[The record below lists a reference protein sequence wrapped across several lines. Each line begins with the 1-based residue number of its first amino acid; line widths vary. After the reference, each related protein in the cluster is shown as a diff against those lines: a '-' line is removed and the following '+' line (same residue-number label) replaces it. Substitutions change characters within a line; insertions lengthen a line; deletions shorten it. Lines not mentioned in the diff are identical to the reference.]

1 MRWIRKLRSYRKPRR
16 LSRDFRSSKLDVM
29 RSGLSQVRAEVEEKR
44 MRLSEDP
51 VTFFEQVVGFK
62 PTSYQRDLSE
72 KFVNNQFTAMRW
84 NRQSGKSWIAAA
96 LLLNYAIAHP
106 GSYVGIVAPG
116 WRQSKLVIR
125 RIRWFLRKLPK
136 EYCPKPARTVL
147 HFSNGSIIEAFPN
160 NPETIR
166 GPTLDVIFW
175 DEANH
180 TPRDEDLYT
189 AILFTISTTKGKVL
203 ISSTPWNTDS
213 VFYKIF
219 HHKDYGDFA
228 KSHVT
233 WRESMEPNGPLD
245 KETLE
250 KIRRQFG
257 EDPWRWK
264 REMEAE
270 WAEDETA
277 WLSQALITKCIATE
291 KTLGEELEL
300 FSFEKSYRN
309 LNLYAGLDLG
319 RVKDY
324 SVLTVIEEVKGR
336 FFLRHMKIFPLET
349 SYASVIGYVKTL
361 QDRWGG
367 FCKIRV
373 DSTNQDYIVEDMKNS
388 NVDNVEG
395 VHFTLP
401 RKQEMA
407 TLLKQRMVNN
417 RFWYPYFTWERP
429 YRGEWVTEL
438 NVERFE
444 LRKDGS
450 IAFNHPQGTHDDVW
464 WATAL
469 ALYAAVEMTEE
480 PYISVIPR

>member
-1 MRWIRKLRSYRKPRR
+1 MCSLWDSLRADTREGKRLFSSVQTGIQTSTKENPQNAKQKTIITKSLYSVRSNIYANTWQSESVQPRMPR
-16 LSRDFRSSKLDVM
+16 PLNTTEQTPLPNENRTQTKYVYDI
-29 RSGLSQVRAEVEEKR
+29 EVE
-44 MRLSEDP
+44 DNHN
-51 VTFFEQVVGFK
+51 FFAD
-62 PTSYQRDLSE
+62 S
-72 KFVNNQFTAMRW
+72 
-84 NRQSGKSWIAAA
+84 
-96 LLLNYAIAHP
+96 LL
-106 GSYVGIVAPG
+106 V
-116 WRQSKLVIR
+116 
-125 RIRWFLRKLPK
+125 
-136 EYCPKPARTVL
+136 
-147 HFSNGSIIEAFPN
+147 SNCIY
-160 NPETIR
+160 
-166 GPTLDVIFW
+166 W

-180 TPRDEDLYT
+180 TPRDEELYT

-203 ISSTPWNTDS
+203 ISSTPWNTDA

-228 KSHVT
+228 RSHVT
-233 WRESMEPNGPLD
+233 WRESMAPHGPLD
-245 KETLE
+245 RETLE

-257 EDPWRWK
+257 ADPWRWK

-291 KTLGEELEL
+291 KTLGQELKL
-300 FSFEKSYRN
+300 FRFERSYRK

-324 SVLTVIEEVKGR
+324 SVLTVVEEVKGR
-336 FFLRHMKIFPLET
+336 FFLRHVKIFPLET

-367 FCKIRV
+367 FCKLRV
-373 DSTNQDYIVEDMKNS
+373 DSTNQDYVVEDMKNS
-388 NVDNVEG
+388 DVENVEG

-417 RFWYPYFTWERP
+417 RFWYPYFTWAKP
-429 YRGEWVTEL
+429 YRSEWVTEL

-469 ALYAAVEMTEE
+469 ALYATVEMTEE
-480 PYISVIPR
+480 PYVGLIPK

>member
-1 MRWIRKLRSYRKPRR
+1 MQLSEIWAAAEKERKK
-16 LSRDFRSSKLDVM
+16 
-29 RSGLSQVRAEVEEKR
+29 
-44 MRLSEDP
+44 LSEDP

-62 PTSYQRDLSE
+62 PTAYQLDLAE
-72 KFVNNQFTAMRW
+72 KFMENQFVAMRW

-96 LLLNYAIAHP
+96 LLLNYALTHP
-106 GSYVGIVAPG
+106 GAYIGIVAPG

-125 RIRWFLRKLPK
+125 RIRYFLTKLPN

-147 HFSNGSIIEAFPN
+147 YFYNGSVIEAFPN

-166 GPTLDVIFW
+166 GPTLNVIFW
-175 DEANH
+175 DECNH
-180 TPRDEDLYT
+180 TPGDEDLYT

-213 VFYKIF
+213 VFYRIF
-219 HHKDYGDFA
+219 HHEDYGDFA
-228 KSHVT
+228 QSHVT

-245 KETLE
+245 KVTLE
-250 KIRRQFG
+250 KIRKQFG

-277 WLSQALITKCIATE
+277 WLSQSLITKCIATE

-300 FSFEKSYRN
+300 WDFESIHKGVT
-309 LNLYAGLDLG
+309 LFAGLDLG
-319 RVKDY
+319 RLQDY
-324 SVLTVIEEVKGR
+324 SVLVVIEKFGNK
-336 FFLRHMKIFPLET
+336 FLLRHLKFFPLGT
-349 SYASVIGYVKTL
+349 SYASVIGYVKAL

-373 DSTNQDYIVEDMKNS
+373 DSTNQDYVVEDMKNS
-388 NVDNVEG
+388 EIDNVEG

-407 TLLKQRMVNN
+407 TLLKQRMINGQ
-417 RFWYPYFTWERP
+417 FWFPYFTWERP

-450 IAFNHPQGTHDDVW
+450 IAFNHPQGTHDDVFW
-464 WATAL
+464 SLAL
-469 ALYAAVEMTEE
+469 ALYASVEMSPE
-480 PYISVIPR
+480 PEVWVIPR